1 MTLLPPLSPFG
12 PVLAL
17 LLFPS
22 LGRFQLQYSPSH
34 GSLATHCC
42 VANQPAQDLLEGF
55 DGRLFVVS
63 CYEFQLSRSLRLPY
77 GFQCFPVGIV
87 QGAENSFL
95 PIIPALAS
103 GASCVPTRMLVR
115 TLSPARIHVHKTIR
129 HIEMWFH
136 SPAGPPANLCRS
148 RCTPSRPTYVGSD
161 GPLPFPNRVPCGLG
175 PAGNAGRSDTTPRER
190 QSSSATGSTINLCIF
205 CHVFYRKSGNWT
217 PFSSGG
223 CQ

>member
-1 MTLLPPLSPFG
+1 MFFSPVPGSDCSDPASLREVSSFRFPPRLLTSLGLSTLSCLSRSVTLLPPLSPFG

-63 CYEFQLSRSLRLPY
+63 CYGFQLSRSLRSPY

-95 PIIPALAS
+95 PIDPCSCERCFLCS
-103 GASCVPTRMLVR
+103 NTNVGAYFEPSSNTRSQDYPPHRNVVSFSC
-115 TLSPARIHVHKTIR
+115 
-129 HIEMWFH
+129 
-136 SPAGPPANLCRS
+136 
-148 RCTPSRPTYVGSD
+148 
-161 GPLPFPNRVPCGLG
+161 
-175 PAGNAGRSDTTPRER
+175 
-190 QSSSATGSTINLCIF
+190 GSTC
-205 CHVFYRKSGNWT
+205 
-217 PFSSGG
+217 
-223 CQ
+223 